1 MKAPIIAVAFA
12 VLTVLG
18 AAGTAHAAKKLYKWV
33 DDKGQTH
40 YTETIP
46 PEAVNKSST
55 EIDRRGRQIK
65 QNQAAPKPEEIKAE
79 QDQAEQRKIDEKK
92 AYEQHR
98 RDNALMNTYT
108 SEAEIDTARERNLS
122 APMAMIKGLEPRLKV
137 VQTRFDG
144 LKRNADAL
152 VKAGKPV
159 PAITKEDM
167 AAAEHELAQIDAEY
181 KAKQTEI
188 QRISDKYAADKT
200 RYRELAELLKK

>member
-12 VLTVLG
+12 VLTALG
-18 AAGTAHAAKKLYKWV
+18 AAGIAHAAKTLYKWV

-46 PEAVNKSST
+46 PEAVNKGST
-55 EIDRRGRQIK
+55 ELDRRGRQLK
-65 QNQAAPKPEEIKAE
+65 QNQAAPKPEEIKTA

-108 SEAEIDTARERNLS
+108 SEAEIETARERNLS
-122 APMAMIKGLEPRLKV
+122 APTAMIKGLEPRIKV

-159 PAITKEDM
+159 PEVAKEDL
-167 AAAEHELAQIDAEY
+167 AAAERELELINAEY
-181 KAKQTEI
+181 KAKQAEI
-188 QRISDKYAADKT
+188 QRISDKYAADKV

>member
-1 MKAPIIAVAFA
+1 MKAPIAAVAFA
-12 VLTVLG
+12 VLVVLG
-18 AAGTAHAAKKLYKWV
+18 AADPAHAAKKLYKWV

-46 PEAVNKSST
+46 PEAVNKRST
-55 EIDRRGRQIK
+55 ELDRRGRQLK
-65 QNQAAPKPEEIKAE
+65 QNEAAPKPEEIKAA
-79 QDQAEQRKIDEKK
+79 QDLAEQRKVDEKK

-122 APMAMIKGLEPRLKV
+122 APTAMIKGLEPRLKV
-137 VQTRFDG
+137 IQARFDS
-144 LKRNADAL
+144 LKRSADAL

-159 PAITKEDM
+159 PDVTREDM
-167 AAAEHELAQIDAEY
+167 AAAEHELDLINAEY
-181 KAKQTEI
+181 KAKQAEI
-188 QRISDKYAADKT
+188 QRISDKYAADKL

>member
-12 VLTVLG
+12 VLTALG
-18 AAGTAHAAKKLYKWV
+18 AAGIAHAAKTLYKWV

-46 PEAVNKSST
+46 PEAVNKGST
-55 EIDRRGRQIK
+55 ELDRRGRQLK
-65 QNQAAPKPEEIKAE
+65 QNQAAPKPEEIKTA

-108 SEAEIDTARERNLS
+108 SEAEIETARERNLS
-122 APMAMIKGLEPRLKV
+122 APTAMIKGLEPRIKV

-159 PAITKEDM
+159 SEVAREDL
-167 AAAEHELAQIDAEY
+167 AAAERELELINAEY
-181 KAKQTEI
+181 KAKQAEI
-188 QRISDKYAADKT
+188 QRISDKYAADKV